1 MSEASQ
7 TLQRIVR
14 GAGIVFVGIVISMFF
29 GFLIR
34 VIIARY
40 FSVEE
45 YGVLNFV
52 LIVLSITLVLNNSRF
67 FTITF

>member
-14 GAGIVFVGIVISMFF
+14 GAGILFVGIVISMFF

>member
-1 MSEASQ
+1 MDQ
-7 TLQRIVR
+7 TTLALQKIAR